1 MVSELEVT
9 QQIYT
14 CLCSLTRSCARSVV
28 AQLLNKFLV
37 APFVAAK
44 VLGCVS
50 ALDGRWTGA
59 GSRWFRQI
67 ISAKAL
73 SYVAIVTYL
82 TQ

>member
-1 MVSELEVT
+1 MVGNGGESDTTSMLAGD
-9 QQIYT
+9 
-14 CLCSLTRSCARSVV
+14 SLTCAHSVV
-28 AQLLNKFLV
+28 AQLLIKFV
-37 APFVAAK
+37 AGPIMAAK

-59 GSRWFRQI
+59 GSRRFRQI